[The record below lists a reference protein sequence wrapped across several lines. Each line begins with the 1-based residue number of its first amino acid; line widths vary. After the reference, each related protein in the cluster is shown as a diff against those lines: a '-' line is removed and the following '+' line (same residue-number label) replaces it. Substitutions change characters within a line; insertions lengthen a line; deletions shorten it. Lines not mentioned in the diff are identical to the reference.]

1 MRPNT
6 SPDEERIAQ
15 LLALLPPAPAGWVE
29 AAQEL
34 PAARAGVD
42 DLVARAA
49 ADEEFRARLAADLEA
64 AIEEAGYEARP
75 GLVAGL
81 RAQLPDLD

>member
-6 SPDEERIAQ
+6 PPDEERIAQ
-15 LLALLPPAPAGWVE
+15 LLALLPPAPAAWVQ

-34 PAARAGVD
+34 PWARAGVD
-42 DLVARAA
+42 ELLARAA
-49 ADEEFRARLAADLEA
+49 ADEEFRARLADDLEA

-75 GLVAGL
+75 GLVAAL
-81 RAQLPDLD
+81 RAQLPEH